1 MIQIAW
7 SITAFEE
14 LEKLPQKAAFEIID
28 FTDRLASFPEL
39 GISLQH
45 PYSRFGNCR
54 LLIFRRRYRLIYLFD
69 ERQSEIKILM
79 LQQCR
84 QQLPT
89 MSELHR
95 TFKET
100 DQ

>member
-7 SITAFEE
+7 SITAFDT
-14 LEKLPQKAAFEIID
+14 LENLPPKTAFEIVGY
-28 FTDRLASFPEL
+28 TDRLMSFPEL
-39 GISLQH
+39 GIPLQH

-54 LLIFRRRYRLIYLFD
+54 LLILRRRYRLVYLFD
-69 ERQSEIKILM
+69 ERQNEVRILM

-95 TFKET
+95 TIKET
-100 DQ
+100 DE